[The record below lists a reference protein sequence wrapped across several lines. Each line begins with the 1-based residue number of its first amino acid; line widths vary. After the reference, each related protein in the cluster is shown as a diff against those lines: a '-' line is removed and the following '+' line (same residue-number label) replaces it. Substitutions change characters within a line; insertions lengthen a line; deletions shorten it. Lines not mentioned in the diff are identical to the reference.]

1 MRSAGV
7 RLPREGRGSKEG
19 ILDVIIGRV
28 ATEVRM
34 KAIVAIGHVEGV
46 PLAIIDGA
54 RRSLL
59 HIAFAFVIDLPHGE
73 GDVHKIIDF
82 RKIGRSFVQHTG
94 SGCKGR
100 RQGGSGSGSGG

>member
-28 ATEVRM
+28 ATEVRV
-34 KAIVAIGHVEGV
+34 KAIVALGHVEGV
-46 PLAIIDGA
+46 PLAIIDGT

-59 HIAFAFVIDLPHGE
+59 HIAFTFAIYLPHGE

-82 RKIGRSFVQHTG
+82 RKIGRSFVQNTG

-100 RQGGSGSGSGG
+100 RQRQGGGGG